1 MNVVNPNDTTHNIFI
16 IPRYYEVDELVLNLY
31 NEATRLAE
39 DVDFEYSIIDGKM
52 TIVFDFTF
60 LENDRFR
67 VKISQQD
74 EIVYRGKLFA
84 ILQLPQEYKLTNNVY
99 YY

>member
-1 MNVVNPNDTTHNIFI
+1 MNVVNPNDTAHTIFI
-16 IPRYYEVDELVLNLY
+16 IPRYYNVAELVLNLY
-31 NEATRLAE
+31 NEATKLSE
-39 DVDFEYSIIDGKM
+39 DVDFEYSITDGKM
-52 TIVFDFTF
+52 TIGFDFTF

-67 VKISQQD
+67 VKISQVD

-84 ILQLPQEYKLTNNVY
+84 TSQLPQEYKLTNNVY